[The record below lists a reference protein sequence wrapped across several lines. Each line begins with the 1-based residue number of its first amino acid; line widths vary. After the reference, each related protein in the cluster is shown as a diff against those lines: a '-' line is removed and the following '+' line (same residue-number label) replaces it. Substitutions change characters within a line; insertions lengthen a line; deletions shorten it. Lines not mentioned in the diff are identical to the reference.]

1 MHLVFSAEPCPRLRI
16 LEEEDPVARGGTQRY
31 VRRRVPTLA
40 FKVAPAFP
48 ALYAGCDRTKTAT
61 PRSTALRQSLTSSV
75 LFSTLIR
82 RQSRVSSPS
91 TYSLTNKISPS
102 RGPVK
107 GSFAEFSPAGRPAPA
122 EKILSFPPGPFSPSS
137 VLQSATRFSLLPLF
151 CSQSRHENISMVT
164 TVDFLNGLSARDSSL
179 RCRCYV
185 TGVLGKNS

>member
-40 FKVAPAFP
+40 TKVAPAFP

-75 LFSTLIR
+75 LFSTFIR

-91 TYSLTNKISPS
+91 TYSLTNKISPP

-122 EKILSFPPGPFSPSS
+122 EKILSFPLDRSRQALCCKARHDSRCCLCS
-137 VLQSATRFSLLPLF
+137 VLRACTKIFRWSPRWTFSTDCQLVTAPSDADAT
-151 CSQSRHENISMVT
+151 
-164 TVDFLNGLSARDSSL
+164 
-179 RCRCYV
+179 
-185 TGVLGKNS
+185 